1 MIASGS
7 NAAGSKF
14 SFRYIIALV
23 VSGAGCAASS
33 V

>member
-7 NAAGSKF
+7 NAAGSKL
-14 SFRYIIALV
+14 SFLYITTLV